1 MTIVDRLSLILF
13 VNEISKVMRMMSRFS
28 YICWRQPLKSWPLLL
43 FIGAL
48 LLGRHSSGRAQVP
61 ETAADQGLQAG
72 GLALEP
78 QSVMPND
85 SSQAGAGK
93 SWYLPGDD
101 SSRTAIRYR
110 ANSIQYDVGNSRIQ
124 LSGDAQVRY
133 KDIKVTGDTIEFDT
147 KRQTLTVRKD
157 PVLYDRSDSIYGD
170 RMVYDFQARRGWIYN
185 GRTKFDRGRY
195 WGRKIRQV
203 EERTLN
209 VDYGKYTTC
218 DADTP
223 HYYFWSRRMKIYLDD
238 KIVTQPVV
246 LCFSDVPVLAIPFWF
261 FPLRR
266 DRHSGFMVPRFG
278 SSAYEGV
285 FAKNIAY
292 YQVISDQAD
301 ATVAVDMLEKVGW
314 RGNFEARYIRP
325 GKISSNVNFSYLE
338 DKAPLRKR
346 WTLNGLYQHNLGK
359 RTSISGNGNF
369 VSDKSYS
376 RDFSETLEERLNRN
390 LHSYFSFNHSWSRA
404 SMRAA
409 LDHYDNLDLQT
420 TSSRLPEI
428 SFNLYQKELIPG
440 RLNISGNSLA
450 LVQRNSDSLRV
461 SLREGWD
468 NRTELGSNIKLLR
481 WISLNPRVTLRGTW
495 FDRDV
500 NGQPNIWRWLYY
512 GGISAATTMYGILP
526 LKVGPLRG
534 FRHVLQPSLSYSY
547 APEIEQSRF
556 ENFGSIGGMSRQSS
570 MSLSLNNTFQTRYNR
585 GKEMAKVDLASASMS
600 ANYNYLNTDKKW
612 SGVSINASLLPGNR
626 YFDCRLNSYYD
637 PYLRRAD
644 NTSLY
649 LGLRLSGTWLG
660 KKEIL
665 PDSIGRDTSSALSAE
680 DSDLSLPDSLRT
692 ASGDSLK
699 SDSLMTDSINSRE
712 AKPRAKNGLPWSFN
726 LGYDQSWGRY
736 YDNANLQGS
745 LDFNLTRNWKVS
757 YGKYY
762 NLKAGEMVSES
773 YSIYRDLHCWEARFS
788 SSRSGIYWSY
798 EFRVNLKAIPELKV
812 HIPRSGSSGY

>member
-1 MTIVDRLSLILF
+1 MFIGCLILYPPTSGQAQEPEILF
-13 VNEISKVMRMMSRFS
+13 DDMLQNENSNTAPA
-28 YICWRQPLKSWPLLL
+28 PLETQGDSL
-43 FIGAL
+43 
-48 LLGRHSSGRAQVP
+48 R
-61 ETAADQGLQAG
+61 TAADDPW
-72 GLALEP
+72 E
-78 QSVMPND
+78 
-85 SSQAGAGK
+85 
-93 SWYLPGDD
+93 LPGDD

-110 ANSIQYDVGNSRIQ
+110 ANTIEYDVGNSLIQ

-133 KDIKVTGDTIEFDT
+133 KDIKVVGDTIEFDT
-147 KRQTLTVRKD
+147 RRQTLTVRKD

-170 RMVYDFQARRGWIYN
+170 RMVYDFKARRGWIYN

-203 EERTLN
+203 EARTLN

-238 KIVTQPVV
+238 KIVVQPVV

-301 ATVAVDMLEKVGW
+301 AMVAVDMLEKVGW
-314 RGNFEARYIRP
+314 RGNLEARYIRP
-325 GKISSNVNFSYLE
+325 GKISSNLNFSYLE

-346 WTLNGLYQHNLGK
+346 WTLNGLYQHTLGR
-359 RTSISGNGNF
+359 RTSISGAGNF

-376 RDFSETLEERLNRN
+376 RDFSESLEERLDRN

-420 TSSRLPEI
+420 TSSRLPEV
-428 SFNLYQKELIPG
+428 SFSLYQKELIPG
-440 RLNISGNSLA
+440 ILNLSGNSLA
-450 LVQRNSDSLRV
+450 LVQRNSDSLSV

-468 NRTELGSNIKLLR
+468 NRAELGSNIKLLR
-481 WISLNPRVTLRGTW
+481 WISLNPRLTLRGTW

-500 NGQPNIWRWLYY
+500 FGRPNAWRWLYS
-512 GGISAATTMYGILP
+512 GGLSATTTLYGILP
-526 LKVGPLRG
+526 LKIGPLHG

-547 APEIEQSRF
+547 APEINQSRF
-556 ENFGSIGGMSRQSS
+556 QNFGSIGGMYRQSS
-570 MSLSLNNTFQTRYNR
+570 MSLSLNNSFQTRYPK
-585 GKEMAKVDLASASMS
+585 GKETVKLDLASASLG
-600 ANYNYLNTDKKW
+600 ANYNYLSTDKKW
-612 SGVSINASLLPGNR
+612 SSISFNSSLLPGNR
-626 YFDCRLNSYYD
+626 YFDCRLSSYYD
-637 PYLRRAD
+637 PYLRRSD

-649 LGLRLSGTWLG
+649 LGLRFSGTWLG
-660 KKEIL
+660 KKEIV
-665 PDSIGRDTSSALSAE
+665 PDSVGRDTSVVSPQDEASI
-680 DSDLSLPDSLRT
+680 DLPDSLLT
-692 ASGDSLK
+692 ASIDTLKADSLK
-699 SDSLMTDSINSRE
+699 ADSLTIRE
-712 AKPRAKNGLPWSFN
+712 APPKAKNGLPWSFN
-726 LGYDQSWGRY
+726 LGYDQNWSRY
-736 YDNANLQGS
+736 YDNANLQGT
-745 LDFNLTRNWKVS
+745 LNFDITKNWKVS

-762 NLKAGEMVSES
+762 NFKAGEMVSES

-788 SSRSGIYWSY
+788 STRSGVYWSY
-798 EFRVNLKAIPELKV
+798 EFRINLKAIPELKI
-812 HIPRSGSSGY
+812 HIPKSGSSGY

>member
-1 MTIVDRLSLILF
+1 M
-13 VNEISKVMRMMSRFS
+13 
-28 YICWRQPLKSWPLLL
+28 
-43 FIGAL
+43 FIGCWL
-48 LLGRHSSGRAQVP
+48 LYPPTSGRAQESEILFDDMLQP
-61 ETAADQGLQAG
+61 ENFTAAPSPLETQG
-72 GLALEP
+72 
-78 QSVMPND
+78 D
-85 SSQAGAGK
+85 SLRPAADDP
-93 SWYLPGDD
+93 WNLPGDD

-110 ANSIQYDVGNSRIQ
+110 ANSIEYDVRNSLIQ

-133 KDIKVTGDTIEFDT
+133 KDIKVVGDTIEFDT

-170 RMVYDFQARRGWIYN
+170 RMVYDFKARRGWIYN

-218 DADTP
+218 DADSP
-223 HYYFWSRRMKIYLDD
+223 HYYFWSRRMRIYLDD

-301 ATVAVDMLEKVGW
+301 AMVAVDMLEKVGW

-325 GKISSNVNFSYLE
+325 GKISSNLNYSYLE

-346 WTLNGLYQHNLGK
+346 WTLNGLYQHSLGR
-359 RTSISGNGNF
+359 RTAISGSGNF

-376 RDFSETLEERLNRN
+376 RDFSESLEERLDRN

-420 TSSRLPEI
+420 TSSRLPEV
-428 SFNLYQKELIPG
+428 SLSLYQKELIPG
-440 RLNISGNSLA
+440 ALNVSGNSLA
-450 LVQRNSDSLRV
+450 LVQRNSDSLSV
-461 SLREGWD
+461 SRREGWD
-468 NRTELGSNIKLLR
+468 NRAELGSNIKLLR

-495 FDRDV
+495 FDRDIH
-500 NGQPNIWRWLYY
+500 GQPNAWRWLYS
-512 GGISAATTMYGILP
+512 GGLSASTTLYGILP
-526 LKVGPLRG
+526 LKIGPLQG

-547 APEIEQSRF
+547 APEINQSRF
-556 ENFGSIGGMSRQSS
+556 QNFGSIGGMSRQSS
-570 MSLSLNNTFQTRYNR
+570 MSLSLNNTFQTRYPQ
-585 GKEMAKVDLASASMS
+585 GKERAKLDLASASLG
-600 ANYNYLNTDKKW
+600 ANYNYLSSDKKW
-612 SGVSINASLLPGNR
+612 SGISFNSSLLPGNR
-626 YFDCRLNSYYD
+626 YFDCRLSSYYD
-637 PYLRRAD
+637 PYLRQSD

-649 LGLRLSGTWLG
+649 MGLRFSGTWLG
-660 KKEIL
+660 KKEVL
-665 PDSIGRDTSSALSAE
+665 PDSAGRDTSIVSPQDGASI
-680 DSDLSLPDSLRT
+680 DMPDSLLT
-692 ASGDSLK
+692 ASLDTLTADSLK
-699 SDSLMTDSINSRE
+699 TDSLPIRE
-712 AKPRAKNGLPWSFN
+712 APPKVKNGLPWSFN
-726 LGYDQSWGRY
+726 LGYDQNWSRY
-736 YDNANLQGS
+736 YDNANMQGT
-745 LDFNLTRNWKVS
+745 LNFDITKNWKVS

-773 YSIYRDLHCWEARFS
+773 YSVYRDLHCWEARFS
-788 SSRSGIYWSY
+788 STRSGVYWSY
-798 EFRVNLKAIPELKV
+798 EFRINLKAIPELKI
-812 HIPRSGSSGY
+812 HIPKSGSSGY